1 MCDTVSL
8 KTICPLAV
16 WLWAWTGTGEEY
28 EWWRWLRGMS
38 GGKWQHFYL
47 IKTIQIQNKW
57 SASPASSLGTPA
69 ADWSVA
75 FFTETNYSSP
85 AHSLDCRCCH
95 HPNRKQI
102 TRVSRVVISTH
113 QDIRWRPGIITDMSV
128 TRLRDTAWPRD
139 NYQAVSR
146 LPAPLLVTRLTALR
160 LLTMQLY
167 NISHFH
173 GIPLLSM
180 SI

>member
-1 MCDTVSL
+1 
-8 KTICPLAV
+8 
-16 WLWAWTGTGEEY
+16 
-28 EWWRWLRGMS
+28 MS

-95 HPNRKQI
+95 RPNRKQI
-102 TRVSRVVISTH
+102 TRVSRVQSG
-113 QDIRWRPGIITDMSV
+113 DIYTSGYQVKAGHHHRYE
-128 TRLRDTAWPRD
+128 RDTAPWHRVTAWQLSSCIKAPRSSPC
-139 NYQAVSR
+139 YPPHCT
-146 LPAPLLVTRLTALR
+146 PAPNDAII
-160 LLTMQLY
+160 Q
-167 NISHFH
+167 H
-173 GIPLLSM
+173 IPLPWNSSIIYVYLAFDTGARVLSTVNSAWRKGM
-180 SI
+180 IH

>member
-1 MCDTVSL
+1 MTPVWRQYATQNLNLTSAMQTFCLICLCKWIVRWRCD
-8 KTICPLAV
+8 
-16 WLWAWTGTGEEY
+16 Y
-28 EWWRWLRGMS
+28 EPGLGQVRSMNGGGWMS

-47 IKTIQIQNKW
+47 IKTIQIHNKW

-139 NYQAVSR
+139 NYRAVSR
-146 LPAPLLVTRLTALR
+146 LLLLPASLH
-160 LLTMQLY
+160 
-167 NISHFH
+167 S
-173 GIPLLSM
+173 S
-180 SI
+180 S